1 MVQAKAPT
9 VVFLAK
15 TLANEAR
22 LEYVKDWIR
31 FDKKFVVQRINKG
44 GGLVVYWKNDILVD
58 VVSSSL
64 NHIDMVINKNSEAA
78 WRFIGFYSE
87 PETHKWHESW
97 DHLRCLHQLNSLPWL
112 CAGDFNEIVKQSKKL
127 GG

>member
-1 MVQAKAPT
+1 M
-9 VVFLAK
+9 
-15 TLANEAR
+15 
-22 LEYVKDWIR
+22 
-31 FDKKFVVQRINKG
+31 
-44 GGLVVYWKNDILVD
+44 VYWKNDILVD

-112 CAGDFNEIVKQSKKL
+112 
-127 GG
+127 